1 MNNLAH
7 FAIHS
12 DDVERTR
19 QFYTE
24 VFDWKFNPYGPPNFY
39 QIRTGNDDNPGI
51 RGALQE
57 RVIDPQDEPIR
68 GFECTISVESLDATM
83 ERVIANGG
91 SIVLD
96 KCSIPGVGSLFKFTD
111 TEGNLVV
118 AMQYDQGI
126 DRI

>member
-12 DDVERTR
+12 DNVERTR
-19 QFYTE
+19 RFYAE

-39 QIRTGNDDNPGI
+39 QIHTGNDDNPGV

-57 RVIDPQDEPIR
+57 RHDESRDNPIR
-68 GFECTISVESLDATM
+68 GFECTISVESLDETI
-83 ERVIANGG
+83 EKVTSNGG
-91 SIVLD
+91 TIVLD
-96 KCSIPGVGSLFKFTD
+96 KCSIPGVGSLIKFTD

-118 AMQYDQGI
+118 AMEYELDVA
-126 DRI
+126 